1 MNIRL
6 NIRFILILLSLSLSS
21 CSLIYSYS
29 DNLPQRIEQLISEKK
44 YNTALN
50 TIDYIKPDH
59 KDFRVVQHK
68 KKQIEKQMHAYERI
82 AIEKSTQLVS
92 QGSWIKALKLLKDVA
107 GNILDE
113 TRIIKHQKK
122 ILTQRHVVIT
132 AYEKEILYKKAESLA
147 ENIPLY
153 EKIKKTVS
161 KNEHN
166 QLDISKFDDKRE
178 EISLKLA
185 ILSEQQYDKTQYNNA
200 LNTINLA
207 LKLNPDTDTSTRIKE
222 TQIRIKEATKKQKAS
237 YLKEA
242 KNLLDKLSQGY
253 SHAILGNTKR
263 TIVWLN
269 KNKEDKK
276 NHLTL
281 INKLNKHLSKGV
293 KQRFEAARSL
303 YSKGKTQEALS
314 IWLELKELEPDNVK
328 LLSHIERAE
337 KVLSKF
343 EELSNKPKVVN
354 KK

>member
-1 MNIRL
+1 MNIRFL
-6 NIRFILILLSLSLSS
+6 LILLSLSLSG

-29 DNLPQRIEQLISEKK
+29 DNLPQRIEQLVSKKK

-50 TIDYIKPDH
+50 TIDYIKPNH
-59 KDFRVVQHK
+59 KDFRFVQQK
-68 KKQIEKQMHAYERI
+68 KKLIEKQMHAYESM
-82 AIEKSTQLVS
+82 AIEKSTQLVN
-92 QGSWIKALKLLKDVA
+92 QGNWIKALKLLKDVA

-113 TRIIKHQKK
+113 TQIIKHQEK
-122 ILTQRHVVIT
+122 ILAERHIVIT
-132 AYEKEILYKKAESLA
+132 AYEKEILYKQAGNLIEK
-147 ENIPLY
+147 IPLY

-161 KNEHN
+161 KKEHN
-166 QLDISKFDDKRE
+166 QLDISKFEDRCED
-178 EISLKLA
+178 ISLKLA
-185 ILSEQQYDKTQYNNA
+185 ILSEQQYEKSQYNNA

-207 LKLNPDTDTSTRIKE
+207 LKLNPDTDTSTRLKE
-222 TQIRIKEATKKQKAS
+222 TQARIKEVTKQQKTS

-242 KNLLDKLSQGY
+242 KNLLGKLSQGY
-253 SHAILGNTKR
+253 SQAILVDTKR

-276 NHLTL
+276 PYPTL
-281 INKLNKHLSKGV
+281 IKKLNKHLSKGV

-343 EELSNKPKVVN
+343 EELSKKPKVIN